1 MELGEEKRREQR
13 KEDIVSP
20 AGDGDIDELGWR
32 VHISEGHNRDVS
44 IATLS
49 DGLMVSPGVS
59 DQKQPW
65 LTESCLDLISKCSRS
80 EATSYGI
87 AANISSE
94 LEDSS
99 LSGGPCGH
107 HVHILWVLNSSDS
120 TGSENQLLPG
130 LLEINNV
137 DTAGLLLEDVLLHG
151 SLAVVGANV
160 GGGSQHLSDVILGNG
175 EAIKAR

>member
-1 MELGEEKRREQR
+1 
-13 KEDIVSP
+13 
-20 AGDGDIDELGWR
+20 
-32 VHISEGHNRDVS
+32 
-44 IATLS
+44 
-49 DGLMVSPGVS
+49 MVSPGVS

-65 LTESCLDLISKCSRS
+65 LAESCLDLISKCSRS
-80 EATSYGI
+80 EATSYGV

-99 LSGGPCGH
+99 LSGGPSGH
-107 HVHILWVLNSSDS
+107 HVHILWVLK
-120 TGSENQLLPG
+120 GSENQLFPG